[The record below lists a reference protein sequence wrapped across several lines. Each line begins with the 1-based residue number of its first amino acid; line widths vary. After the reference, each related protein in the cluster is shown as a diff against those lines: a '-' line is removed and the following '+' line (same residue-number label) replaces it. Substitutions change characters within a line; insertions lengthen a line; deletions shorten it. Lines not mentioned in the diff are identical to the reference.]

1 MRDVPIITFINKM
14 DREARDPFELMDEIA
29 DTLALDTTPI
39 SWPVGS
45 GLDFRGCYDVAR
57 DRMLVFGEGA
67 TGTRRET
74 LACEGVN
81 DPRLATLMAP
91 GQQAKLAEDVELIQ
105 AACPAFDQD
114 SYLAGHMTPLFFGS
128 ALKDFGV
135 KRSAERRVGKGCFSR
150 CRSRWPPLH

>member
-1 MRDVPIITFINKM
+1 MSDVPIITFINKI

-57 DRMLVFGEGA
+57 DRLLVFGEGA
-67 TGTRRET
+67 TGTRRDT

-91 GQQAKLAEDVELIQ
+91 GQ
-105 AACPAFDQD
+105 PANPDQD
-114 SYLAGHMTPLFFGS
+114 RDLTHAARP
-128 ALKDFGV
+128 ALPH
-135 KRSAERRVGKGCFSR
+135 A
-150 CRSRWPPLH
+150 